1 MPLSRALLIG
11 VGACVL
17 LATPHAHAVR
27 FTLGLAGD
35 LVPIVVDGAE
45 RTSSA
50 TRFGLL
56 PVIDFEPIPYLAI
69 GTYTPFT
76 LVRAGGSSIS
86 SSSGAES
93 VFGLQVSGRYPI
105 WRDEGPQE
113 LLLYGTLRG
122 GFGTVEARAGPFLG
136 LAAGV
141 AATWTPSGAGLFAEL
156 GLGRL
161 VVSELSGDEAVGE
174 PVSGVFVD
182 RWFIGLTLGFVFRLG
197 GERWAIDYQRR

>member
-1 MPLSRALLIG
+1 MSAP
-11 VGACVL
+11 L
-17 LATPHAHAVR
+17 LARWLLVAGILLLASPASAVR
-27 FTLGLAGD
+27 FTLGLAGE
-35 LVPIVVDGAE
+35 LIPIVADGAD
-45 RTSSA
+45 RTSSS

-105 WRDEGPQE
+105 WRDEGPEE

-136 LAAGV
+136 IAGGV
-141 AATWTPSGAGLFAEL
+141 AATWTQSGAGLFAEL

-161 VVSELSGDEAVGE
+161 VVSELSGDEPSGV

-182 RWFIGLTLGFVFRLG
+182 RWFVGLTLGFVFRLG
-197 GERWAIDYQRR
+197 GERWALEYQRR